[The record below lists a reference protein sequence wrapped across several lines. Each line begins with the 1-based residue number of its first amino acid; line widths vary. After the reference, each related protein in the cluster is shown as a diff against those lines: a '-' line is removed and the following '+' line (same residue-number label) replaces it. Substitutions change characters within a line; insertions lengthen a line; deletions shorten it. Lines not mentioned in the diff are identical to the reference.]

1 MLNNLRI
8 RTKLIAAFSI
18 LLVLMC
24 VIFTISYNRIKTINE
39 KMNEITDVNAV
50 QLQVIGDIE
59 INLMEIKVTQKRL
72 LQTDDEKEK
81 DAFVRYVE
89 NETVT
94 LNHNIEA
101 LDKSIID
108 AANKT
113 RMQELRAKI
122 NEFLTINT
130 TVTQLSGQ
138 NSEMVAAQLSENEAQ
153 AEFNKLKTT
162 LDELINRLSA
172 GGSKDLLQKV
182 YQMRG
187 LLVELKTSEHELIE
201 AQTEEA
207 GAMVIRHAAEIENQ
221 IELLGTSVGGALAGE
236 AKALFDQYQS
246 QYPIFYSLHLRVRD
260 LGSKNTNTRAEAIS
274 ESDMEEVD
282 EAADLVLGEI
292 EAAIES
298 EMANDVAVADDL
310 YQTAVQAMIIIIGVS
325 ILLGAL
331 IAMWLLKDIVTSLNI
346 AKSAIIKVAQGDF
359 SADVKAT
366 HKDEIGDMLTEL
378 QFMVEKLRNSV
389 DVAKLVS
396 KGDLTIDF
404 SAIKNKGG
412 DLDNALE
419 AMVKNLREIATTI
432 YNGAENVSAA
442 SQQVAAASQQMSQGA
457 QEQASATEEV
467 SSSMEQMV
475 ANIQQNTDNS
485 RETEKIANKAA
496 KDIQVSSD
504 AVTET
509 VEAITNIAEKIAII
523 EEIASK
529 TDLLALNAAVE
540 AARAG
545 EHGKGFAVVAAEVR
559 KLAERSQKAAS
570 EITEI
575 SAKTVKAAQQSKE
588 LLVSTLPDI
597 SKTAQLVQE
606 IAAASVEQNTGS
618 DQVNGAIQQLSQVT
632 QGNASAAEEM
642 SSNAEELNGQAEEL
656 KAAVS
661 YFKLD
666 NRSTHSHVRGA
677 KSSHSRKPVK
687 MNYKDIMSSNGN
699 GNGHSKGFD
708 LRLDDGPSDSDF
720 TEI

>member
-1 MLNNLRI
+1 MFSNLRI

-18 LLVLMC
+18 LLVLMV
-24 VIFTISYNRIKTINE
+24 VIFTISLTRIRTINE

-50 QLQVIGDIE
+50 QIQVIGEIE

-81 DAFVRYVE
+81 NAFVRYME

-94 LNHNIEA
+94 LNNN
-101 LDKSIID
+101 LDILDNSMVD

-113 RMQELRAKI
+113 KVQELRTKI
-122 NEFLTINT
+122 NELLTINN
-130 TVTQLSGQ
+130 TVVQLSGE
-138 NSEMVAAQLSENEAQ
+138 NSETAAAQLSENEAHS
-153 AEFNKLKTT
+153 EFNKLGST
-162 LDELINRLSA
+162 LDELVAKLSA
-172 GGSKDLLQKV
+172 VGSKDLLQKV
-182 YQMRG
+182 YQIKS
-187 LLVELKTSEHELIE
+187 LLVELKTTEHELIE
-201 AQTEEA
+201 AQTQEA
-207 GAMVIRHAAEIENQ
+207 GSMVIRKGGEIENQ
-221 IELLGTSVGGALAGE
+221 IELLATSIGGALNGE
-236 AKALFDQYQS
+236 AKALFDRYQS
-246 QYPIFYSLHLRVRD
+246 QYPVFYSLHLRVRD

-274 ESDMEEVD
+274 ESDMEVVD
-282 EAADLVLGEI
+282 EAADAVLNDLETNI
-292 EAAIES
+292 EN
-298 EMANDVAVADDL
+298 EMSNDVQVADAL
-310 YQTAVQAMIIIIGVS
+310 YTTAVKTMSIIIGIS
-325 ILLGAL
+325 ILLGAI
-331 IAMWLLKDIVTSLNI
+331 IAMWLLKDIVSSLNI
-346 AKSAIIKVAQGDF
+346 AKSAIKKVAQGDF
-359 SADVKAT
+359 SADVEASNR
-366 HKDEIGDMLTEL
+366 DEIGEMLTEL

-404 SAIKNKGG
+404 AAIKNKGG

-419 AMVKNLREIATTI
+419 SMVKNLREIATTI

-485 RETEKIANKAA
+485 RETEKISNKAA

-504 AVTET
+504 SVSET

-559 KLAERSQKAAS
+559 KLAERSQKAAA

-575 SAKTVKAAQQSKE
+575 SSKTVKAARQSKE
-588 LLVSTLPDI
+588 LLLNTLPDI
-597 SKTAQLVQE
+597 SNTAQLVQE
-606 IAAASVEQNTGS
+606 IAAASVEQNTGA

-642 SSNAEELNGQAEEL
+642 SSNAEELNSQSEEL

-666 NRSTHSHVRGA
+666 HRASAHVKGSKTSHL
-677 KSSHSRKPVK
+677 RKPVK
-687 MNYKDIMSSNGN
+687 MNYKDVVSSPNGN
-699 GNGHSKGFD
+699 GNGHAKGFD
-708 LRLDDGPSDSDF
+708 LKLDDGPSDSDF
-720 TEI
+720 TDI

>member
-1 MLNNLRI
+1 MFTNLKI

-18 LLVLMC
+18 LLVLMV
-24 VIFTISYNRIKTINE
+24 VIFTISFTRIRTINE

-50 QLQVIGDIE
+50 QIQVIGEIE

-72 LQTDDEKEK
+72 LQTDDSKEK
-81 DAFVRYVE
+81 NAFVRYME
-89 NETVT
+89 NETIT
-94 LNHNIEA
+94 LNSN
-101 LDKSIID
+101 LDILDNSMVD
-108 AANKT
+108 AANKAKV
-113 RMQELRAKI
+113 QELRAKI
-122 NEFLTINT
+122 NEFMTINST
-130 TVTQLSGQ
+130 IVQLSGE
-138 NSEMVAAQLSENEAQ
+138 NSETAASHLSENEAQ
-153 AEFNKLKTT
+153 SEFNKLTAT
-162 LDELINRLSA
+162 LDELVGKLNA
-172 GGSKDLLQKV
+172 TGSKDILQKM
-182 YQMRG
+182 YQIKSA
-187 LLVELKTSEHELIE
+187 LVELKATEHELID
-201 AQTEEA
+201 AQTDEA
-207 GAMVIRHAAEIENQ
+207 GAQVIRNAGTIENR
-221 IELLGTSVGGALAGE
+221 IELLGTSIGGVLSGE
-236 AKALFDQYQS
+236 AKALFDRFQS
-246 QYPIFYSLHLRVRD
+246 QYPVFYSLHLRVRD
-260 LGSKNTNTRAEAIS
+260 MGSKNTNTRAEEIS
-274 ESDMEEVD
+274 ETDMEVVD
-282 EAADLVLGEI
+282 EAADAVLNELETTI
-292 EAAIES
+292 ED
-298 EMANDVAVADDL
+298 EMDNDVKVADQL
-310 YQTAVQAMIIIIGVS
+310 YRSAVQTMVIIIGIS
-325 ILLGAL
+325 IILGAL

-346 AKSAIIKVAQGDF
+346 AKSAIKKVAQGDF
-359 SADVKAT
+359 SADVKANNS
-366 HKDEIGDMLTEL
+366 DEIGEMLTEL

-404 SAIKNKGG
+404 ASIKNKGG
-412 DLDNALE
+412 DLDIALE

-485 RETEKIANKAA
+485 RETEKISNKAA

-504 AVTET
+504 SVSET

-575 SAKTVKAAQQSKE
+575 SSKTVKAARQSKE
-588 LLVSTLPDI
+588 LLLSTLPDI

-606 IAAASVEQNTGS
+606 IAAASVEQTTGA

-642 SSNAEELNGQAEEL
+642 SSNAEELNSQSEEL

-666 NRSTHSHVRGA
+666 NRASVHVKTSQPSHI
-677 KSSHSRKPVK
+677 RKPVK
-687 MNYKDIMSSNGN
+687 MNYRDVVSSSNGK

-708 LRLDDGPSDSDF
+708 LKLDEGPSDNDF
-720 TEI
+720 TDI